1 MSALDTTRGP
11 GTSASAAG
19 GAPGEALRPAR
30 RAPAL
35 AIAALTLLAGCGG
48 DDGQPPGGGDPACEG
63 WGDAPVDAGL
73 LELPRPTGP
82 HPIGTQTRAFTDPA
96 RGEEA
101 SDDPDD
107 RRAFVMQL
115 WYPADPCGV
124 GDAAPYL
131 LPAEG
136 DARRAGTPIEDGF
149 EAKVVTHAR
158 IDVPIA
164 GEGAPHPV
172 LLFSHGFGMLRG
184 DYASLLEDLASH
196 GFVVAALSHTFDS
209 ALTVFPD
216 GREVPFDSAV
226 PVPAPDAPPEE
237 IEAFMEAMDQ
247 HIAVWVDDA
256 RFVLEELTAF
266 AQDDPEGLLT
276 GRLDLDRVGIL
287 GHSYGGATAAEACA
301 IDDRFDAGLDLDGTL
316 FGPMNGSGGRSLVQP
331 FLVML
336 AEGHLGNDPSIDET
350 YAALQGPG
358 YLAEVAGA
366 AHLTFS
372 DLPVVIDHFVGTGG
386 LEELLG
392 TIAPD
397 RAVEIMNAYTRAFVQ
412 AHVLGEAAPL
422 LDGPSADFP
431 EVAFQKK
438 P

>member
-1 MSALDTTRGP
+1 MTPFHATREVRPSPPPAEHAHGRALFSG
-11 GTSASAAG
+11 S
-19 GAPGEALRPAR
+19 

-35 AIAALTLLAGCGG
+35 AIAALTALTACGG
-48 DDGQPPGGGDPACEG
+48 DDAQPPADPACEG
-63 WGDAPVDAGL
+63 WGDAPVDAAL

-82 HPIGTQTRAFTDPA
+82 HPVGTQVRAFTDPE

-101 SDDPDD
+101 TDDPDD
-107 RRAFVMQL
+107 RRAFMVQL

-131 LPAEG
+131 QPAEG
-136 DARRAGTPIEDGF
+136 DSRRAALPFEDGF
-149 EAKVVTHAR
+149 EAKIVTHAR
-158 IDVPIA
+158 LDVPLA

-172 LLFSHGFGMLRG
+172 LLFSHGFSMLRG
-184 DYASLLEDLASH
+184 DYTSLLEDLASH
-196 GFVVAALSHTFDS
+196 GFVVAALSHTFDTEV
-209 ALTVFPD
+209 TVFPD
-216 GREVPFDSAV
+216 GREVPFDPVV
-226 PVPAPDAPPEE
+226 PEPPPDATPEE

-247 HIAVWVDDA
+247 HVAVWVEDA
-256 RFVLEELTAF
+256 RFVLDELTAF

-301 IDDRFDAGLDLDGTL
+301 LDNRFDAGLDLDGSL
-316 FGPMNGSGGRSLVQP
+316 FGPKRGSGGRSLVQP
-331 FLVML
+331 FFIML
-336 AEGHLGNDPSIDET
+336 GEGHLGADPSVDET
-350 YAALQGPG
+350 YGALQGPG

-372 DLPVVIDHFVGTGG
+372 DLPVVVDHFLGG
-386 LEELLG
+386 GFEAFFG

-397 RAVEIMNAYTRAFVQ
+397 RAVEVTNAYTRAFIQ
-412 AHVLGEAAPL
+412 AHVRGEPAPL